1 MVRHLILPRTKVR
14 LDAVQ
19 EPDLGGDEPEDD
31 DLATAQVTACTLNF
45 VQFVVYSA
53 TFQVP
58 AFYFT
63 LHDSRACSALLLRQA
78 VW

>member
-1 MVRHLILPRTKVR
+1 MVRHVVLPETPRK
-14 LDAVQ
+14 LDTTQ
-19 EPDLGGDEPEDD
+19 DSDFEGHNLEDE
-31 DLATAQVTACTLNF
+31 DLATAPVAACALNF

-63 LHDSRACSALLLRQA
+63 LHDRRAY
-78 VW
+78 